1 MKLNFIATALA
12 LVNITSANSVS
23 NIVEQQDTKIA
34 DDPALFEHLIDIR
47 DAGAEP
53 IAVATAGTSMRRK
66 SKQSKNSKPK
76 KQTPSSTLRAV
87 MNRYPG
93 YTGDIT
99 PAGSV
104 KVTFHKQTFTKLSY
118 YLFGL
123 QSGCT
128 DCGVHIHEG
137 TTCDN
142 ADEVGGHHFSVPVD
156 PWTPAGGTT
165 YDANK
170 RGFAKGSFTLT
181 SGDDTFADNVGRAVV
196 IHDQDGTRISCG
208 ILKAF
213 DPSSK
218 SHKSKQSKRS
228 KSKKYPPSFI
238 LPADMNP
245 NLVK

>member
-1 MKLNFIATALA
+1 MKFNLIATALA

-23 NIVEQQDTKIA
+23 NIIEQQDTKIA

-66 SKQSKNSKPK
+66 SKNSKNSKSK
-76 KQTPSSTLRAV
+76 KQAPSSTLRAV

-99 PAGSV
+99 PSGSV
-104 KVTFHKQTFTKLSY
+104 EVTFPKQNSTNLSY
-118 YLFGL
+118 DLSGL
-123 QSGCT
+123 RAECT

-137 TTCDN
+137 TTCDD
-142 ADEVGGHHFSVPVD
+142 ADEVGGHYFSVAED
-156 PWTPAGGTT
+156 PWTPDGGAT

-170 RGFAKGSFTLT
+170 KGFAKGSFTLT
-181 SGDDTFADNVGRAVV
+181 SGEDTYADNVDHAVV
-196 IHDQDGTRISCG
+196 IHDQNGTRISCG